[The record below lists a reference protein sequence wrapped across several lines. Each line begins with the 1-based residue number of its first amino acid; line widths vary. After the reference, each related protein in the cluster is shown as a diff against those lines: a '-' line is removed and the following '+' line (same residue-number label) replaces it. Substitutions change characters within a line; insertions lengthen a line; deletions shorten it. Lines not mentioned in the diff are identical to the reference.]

1 MDSLKIAKL
10 KRAHQEFFKTNKN
23 QKIKS
28 RINYLKKLKRVIDVN
43 ENLIYEALHKD
54 LKKPIF
60 ESFAS
65 EILMIQKEIDFFTKN
80 LKALSELIL
89 FCEFIQFFAI
99 SSISRT
105 SFKRPLKCV
114 LSGYDIIAFR

>member
-1 MDSLKIAKL
+1 M
-10 KRAHQEFFKTNKN
+10 
-23 QKIKS
+23 
-28 RINYLKKLKRVIDVN
+28 N
-43 ENLIYEALHKD
+43 ENLDPTLDNSSQEERDFDRALRPKGFD
-54 LKKPIF
+54 EF
-60 ESFAS
+60 FGQDS
-65 EILMIQKEIDFFTKN
+65 ILKN
-80 LKALSELIL
+80 LKVLSELIL